1 MVNVVKERAYD
12 ARFRP
17 FFKMILA
24 GPSGSGKTL
33 WLYQFLK
40 SHELIM
46 STPPANVILYY
57 NTWQEVYDKMKA
69 DNMVNKFIKGY
80 PSVSS
85 VEELSEYSPIG
96 GSLLII
102 DDQALSAN
110 KDLARIFT
118 VTARHSSTSIIYITQ
133 NIFTKNQYSRDI
145 SLQATYLVLFKNPRD
160 NSAIKY
166 LASQIMP
173 NNPAFISNV
182 YKDSLKEP
190 YSYLIIDLHQQTQ
203 DAIRYRTNIFP
214 YEYPVVVYIPTGAVT
229 L

>member
-1 MVNVVKERAYD
+1 MDGVIKERAYD
-12 ARFRP
+12 ARFKP

-40 SHELIM
+40 NHELLM
-46 STPPANVILYY
+46 KTPPANVILYY
-57 NTWQEVYDKMKA
+57 NTWQEVYDKMESE
-69 DNMVNKFIKGY
+69 NIVSKFIKGY
-80 PSVSS
+80 PSVKD
-85 VEELSEYSPIG
+85 VEELSEYSSIG

-133 NIFTKNQYSRDI
+133 NLFSKQQYSRDI

-160 NSAIKY
+160 SSAVRY
-166 LASQIMP
+166 LAGQIMP
-173 NNPAFISNV
+173 SNPIFINNCLLYTSPSPRDRQKSRMPSSA
-182 YKDSLKEP
+182 
-190 YSYLIIDLHQQTQ
+190 
-203 DAIRYRTNIFP
+203 
-214 YEYPVVVYIPTGAVT
+214 
-229 L
+229 